1 MKISKEDLGQIIKEE
16 LKVVLEEKFDKLFT
30 KPRENIR
37 IYDIKGEEKPE
48 DEPAQARRVGP
59 EAVQKTAAKL
69 KKMHKEHP
77 DAEAKAMKINYND
90 FAKKIELGLMDL
102 TDFQIKLD
110 KARNKK

>member
-30 KPRENIR
+30 KSREKVKMS
-37 IYDIKGEEKPE
+37 DKKG
-48 DEPAQARRVGP
+48 AVGP

-90 FAKKIELGLMDL
+90 FAKKIELGLMDI